1 MSSNG
6 KQTCISDH
14 LPKMRF
20 GVSDSSNLEQG
31 GVWFSFWVNTDHC
44 CGRIVSVLNN
54 SDKKS
59 WLFVFRGGETPHASF
74 SIWQLPYKY

>member
-6 KQTCISDH
+6 KQTCISDP

-20 GVSDSSNLEQG
+20 GVSDSSNLEQD
-31 GVWFSFWVNTDHC
+31 GVRFSFWVNTDHC

-54 SDKKS
+54 SDSKK
-59 WLFVFRGGETPHASF
+59 LIVCF
-74 SIWQLPYKY
+74 